1 MNIRMHS
8 MWKRFLFL
16 CLTTAYMFVVRCT
29 GWFGYG
35 AAAQYVKKVSRKRKS
50 KLTQTPVTASLSSS
64 LISPNALSA
73 PSPGGSIPPPP
84 YDLSRHC
91 QAPSPRARRSAILG
105 SQIRLGWAEELA
117 VWIQVALPPLELIV
131 GEAVTHLAA
140 CRRRR
145 SAAPAGR
152 MPHSPAAAVRA
163 ARPSRTQTPPFVFT
177 SESNQL
183 VMTLKC

>member
-1 MNIRMHS
+1 MMMLIGSHVLYIGEQRKASLATILQSIVVVDCSEGCKMNTRMHS

-29 GWFGYG
+29 GWFEYG

-73 PSPGGSIPPPP
+73 PSPDGSIPPPP

-91 QAPSPRARRSAILG
+91 
-105 SQIRLGWAEELA
+105 
-117 VWIQVALPPLELIV
+117 
-131 GEAVTHLAA
+131 
-140 CRRRR
+140 
-145 SAAPAGR
+145 
-152 MPHSPAAAVRA
+152 
-163 ARPSRTQTPPFVFT
+163 
-177 SESNQL
+177 
-183 VMTLKC
+183 